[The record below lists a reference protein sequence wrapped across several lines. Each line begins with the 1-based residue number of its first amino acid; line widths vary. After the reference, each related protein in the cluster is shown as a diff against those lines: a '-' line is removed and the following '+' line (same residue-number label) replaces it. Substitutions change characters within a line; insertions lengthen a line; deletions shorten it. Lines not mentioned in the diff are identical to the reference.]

1 MTANTFLLTILLG
14 LSSVLIAKPEL
25 QKRSAFKSSLTLA
38 KGIDID
44 MELQLVRIPVTL
56 VNDQCPG
63 LEFLVT
69 KGTDKDY
76 EAIFSTNINARD
88 LHMALL
94 IVELSA
100 SDNLNSPPQNDSLVE
115 LTLEFKGQHS
125 PIEDW
130 LSWSDG
136 RAVDDLGLY
145 FKGSGFSK
153 IGKTNTYLADLAL
166 NIISAWSCYD
176 MLIGPSVEVG
186 NPYTEEG
193 PPHLIAKSELPVAQ
207 GEQGFLYL
215 GAKR

>member
-1 MTANTFLLTILLG
+1 MNANIFLLPILLS
-14 LSSVLIAKPEL
+14 LSSILMAKPDLE
-25 QKRSAFKSSLTLA
+25 KRPPFKSSLTLA
-38 KGIDID
+38 KGIEID

-56 VNDQCPG
+56 INDQCPG

-69 KGTDKDY
+69 KGSDKDY

-94 IVELSA
+94 IVELTA
-100 SDNLNSPPQNDSLVE
+100 SDNLYLPPPKDSLVE
-115 LTLEFKGQHS
+115 LTLEFKDQRS
-125 PIEDW
+125 PIEEW
-130 LSWSDG
+130 LRWSDG
-136 RAVDDLGLY
+136 REVEDLGLY
-145 FKGSGFSK
+145 FKGSAFSK

-176 MLIGPSVEVG
+176 MLIGPTVDVG

-193 PPHLIAKSELPVAQ
+193 PPHLLTKSELPFPQ

-215 GAKR
+215 GPKR

>member
-1 MTANTFLLTILLG
+1 M
-14 LSSVLIAKPEL
+14 LIARPDRPKP
-25 QKRSAFKSSLTLA
+25 STFNASLTLA

-44 MELQLVRIPVTL
+44 LEDRLVRIPITL

-100 SDNLNSPPQNDSLVE
+100 SDNLNSAPPKESLVE
-115 LTLEFKGQHS
+115 LTLEFKGQQS
-125 PIEDW
+125 RIEDW

-136 RAVDDLGLY
+136 RDVDDLGLY

-176 MLIGPSVEVG
+176 MLIGPTVAVG

-193 PPHLIAKSELPVAQ
+193 PPHLIGKSELPVHQ